1 MQITQLI
8 KEIVEAKGRLG
19 KVEQSEAFVK
29 RYAELMAASDV
40 VALERIDEVVEAFHA
55 EGINFCKTK
64 IGAQGGGIWRS
75 KSQGHWGLADRLEAL
90 GLEKKVYRQSEN
102 HGLSL
107 LFTML
112 DLPVELEP
120 EEEQARIHRG
130 LQPDGDYGV
139 HRASLKYQLAQKRR
153 HEKELVDLIEST
165 DDAALEMQALKDEA
179 WELERRALELKQRA
193 SQLSGIARDGGASK
207 LAEARYEIRKFEL
220 MIEKHPGKTILRA
233 PN

>member
-8 KEIVEAKGRLG
+8 KEIIEAKDRLG

-29 RYAELMAASDV
+29 RYAELMASSGV

-64 IGAQGGGIWRS
+64 IGAQGGEPWRS
-75 KSQGHWGLADRLEAL
+75 KSPGHWGLADRLEAL
-90 GLEKKVYRQSEN
+90 GLEKKAYRPSEN
-102 HGLSL
+102 HGLHL
-107 LFTML
+107 LFMML

-120 EEEQARIHRG
+120 EEDQARIHRG
-130 LQPDGDYGV
+130 MQPDGDYGP
-139 HRASLKYQLAQKRR
+139 HRASLKWQLADKRR
-153 HEKELVDLIEST
+153 HEKKLVELIEST

-179 WELERRALELKQRA
+179 WELERRALDLKLRA
-193 SQLSGIARDGGASK
+193 SQLSDIARDGGASK
-207 LAEARYEIRKFEL
+207 LAEARYEIRQFEL
-220 MIEKHPGKTILRA
+220 MIEKHPGKTIIRA